1 MTGRPGVQAHR
12 RVPRSGAIGNAG
24 RAGPH
29 DRIARDR
36 RCAAPAAARAPH
48 LAEAALC
55 RCLQPPL
62 LSLAQAQQPHDA
74 QESDQQAP
82 GAAHRRSPP
91 TALGRRNRACLPGAG
106 RAPAE
111 EACARP
117 TPPCLASA
125 RPAPRSALRAP
136 ASPADVRRR
145 APPSTRASGS
155 LTPARPAHAP
165 VSGPP
170 GLQLARR
177 KDAVLPGSGYP
188 QSLRCPGPTLS
199 GQPRPV
205 PELTPAHSF
214 LNTRK
219 SSLVYVCAVLWPP

>member
-29 DRIARDR
+29 DMIARDR
-36 RCAAPAAARAPH
+36 RCAAPPAARAPH

-117 TPPCLASA
+117 APPRLASLRPPRSRLPCGRAATRASVHASLGQPHSCAPRSRTCLRSTWPAA
-125 RPAPRSALRAP
+125 RPAQRRGPSGVGVSPEPTLPRAYA
-136 ASPADVRRR
+136 VRP
-145 APPSTRASGS
+145 APP
-155 LTPARPAHAP
+155 RPGAHA
-165 VSGPP
+165 GPF
-170 GLQLARR
+170 
-177 KDAVLPGSGYP
+177 
-188 QSLRCPGPTLS
+188 LS
-199 GQPRPV
+199 Q
-205 PELTPAHSF
+205 
-214 LNTRK
+214 
-219 SSLVYVCAVLWPP
+219 Y